1 VYRRFLGATGRD
13 WRPVHGLTLASA
25 NAAVVAVLTS
35 RAEATILTL
44 RVALLLFGSGFCAL
58 VYQVAWL
65 RALRLIFG
73 GSTAASAAVLAIFMA
88 GLGVGGI
95 ILGRK
100 ADKVGSPLRL
110 YGLLEL
116 AIALLAAASPLMV
129 MAARSVYLGLGGSSV
144 MGGVGS
150 TGMRL
155 LLAVLVL
162 GAPTFLMGGT
172 LPAAVRAVERSH
184 DKARRRMG
192 LLYAANTLG
201 AVAGATWANFVSLE
215 ALGMRASLWTAAAL
229 NLGVALLAITLARRQ
244 AAQPAVADEP
254 ALASR
259 KPSPFDVPAPVRL
272 VLIAAGLVGFAF
284 LLMELVWYRMLAPLL
299 GGSTYS
305 FGLILAVALLGI
317 GLGGLAY
324 GFGPRPRRPTLFL
337 FAATCAIEAA
347 LLVLPFALGD
357 QLVMFAILIRPV
369 GEVGFAALVGSWALL
384 CGIVVFPAALV
395 SGYQF
400 PLLVALLGSGRED
413 VGRQVGLAY
422 AWNTAGAILGA
433 LAGGFGLLPLLTAP
447 RCWQLVAAVLVL
459 LALAALVPAWHQLPT
474 GRRNARGWAMSAA
487 VPMAVSLV
495 AVLLLSAPGP
505 SAAWRHTPVG
515 AGRVRPDLSN
525 ANARTDWLHGVRRG
539 IAWEAEGVESSIAL
553 DRASGYALLVH
564 GKSDGHA
571 IMDAPTTVML
581 GLVPALAHPAPK
593 RSMVIGLGTG
603 TTAGWLA
610 AVPGMEHVDAV
621 ELEAT
626 VLDVARA
633 CDLVN
638 LGVMDDP
645 KVRVLVNDAREVL
658 LTSPERYDLVS
669 SEPSNPYRAG
679 VGSLFTREFY
689 QAVSDRLTD
698 QGVLAQWVQGYEI
711 DAGTFR
717 TVVATLG
724 EVFPHVEVWETG
736 YNTDLLLLASKQ
748 PLVWDLPA
756 LEARLATEP
765 YATALLRIW
774 GVAGAPGLF
783 SGFVANADQMAA
795 LATAEQGRLNT
806 DDRTFIE
813 FDFARN
819 VGRVRTNLVAQLKAL
834 ARVRGQNRPS
844 VLGSIDW
851 SLVDENLAQRAM
863 ARHIQPPLLGGA
875 PDRQLRG
882 QARRAFVDGDEAGA
896 LDLWSQQEQG
906 PLGPGDLAM
915 VAGGL
920 VASGASYDLVAP
932 HLARLAQYQPVE
944 SLRLKGLHQL
954 QAGDVSAAA
963 ATVLEALV
971 LMRSNAWLW
980 PKSGERTLA
989 LARAIGRAQ
998 PSQGSVL
1005 AQGLSEPFAMHF
1017 LDEARLRA
1025 RVALLPEV
1033 VDPQACLGAYLEFE
1047 PWVPWTETH
1056 LVGREACYRAAGHE
1070 LAGVASEDLE
1080 LLLSNQP
1087 PDLARGL

>member
-1 VYRRFLGATGRD
+1 M
-13 WRPVHGLTLASA
+13 
-25 NAAVVAVLTS
+25 
-35 RAEATILTL
+35 TL
-44 RVALLLFGSGFCAL
+44 RVALLLLGSGFCAL

-95 ILGRK
+95 ILGRR
-100 ADKVGSPLRL
+100 ADKVASPLRL

-116 AIALLAAASPLMV
+116 SIALLAALSPLLV
-129 MAARSVYLGLGGSSV
+129 AGARSVYLGLGGSSV
-144 MGGVGS
+144 LGGPGS
-150 TGMRL
+150 TGLRL
-155 LLAVLVL
+155 VLALVVL

-184 DKARRRMG
+184 DRARRRMG

-215 ALGMRASLWTAAAL
+215 AFGMRASLWAAAGL
-229 NLGVALLAITLARRQ
+229 NLCVALLALALARRE
-244 AAQPAVADEP
+244 AHADAPAKP
-254 ALASR
+254 APARPQGAL
-259 KPSPFDVPAPVRL
+259 DDQQVPAPARL
-272 VLIAAGLVGFAF
+272 VLVAAGLVGFAF

-324 GFGPRPRRPTLFL
+324 GFGPRPQRPTLFL

-357 QLVMFAILIRPV
+357 QLVMFAILLRPL
-369 GEVGFAALVGSWALL
+369 GEVGFGALVGTWALL

-422 AWNTAGAILGA
+422 AWNTGGAIVGA

-447 RCWQLVAAVLVL
+447 RCWQMVAGLLVV
-459 LALAALVPAWHQLPT
+459 LALAALVPARNQLPA
-474 GRRNARGWAMSAA
+474 GRRTTRAWALAA
-487 VPMAVSLV
+487 LGPVGVCAV
-495 AVLLLSAPGP
+495 AVVLLAAPGP

-515 AGRVRPDLSN
+515 AGRVRPDLEN
-525 ANARTDWLHGVRRG
+525 ANARTAWLHGVRRG

-553 DRASGYALLVH
+553 DRSSGYALLVH

-593 RSMVIGLGTG
+593 RAMVIGLGTG

-610 AVPGMEHVDAV
+610 AVPGMEQVDAV
-621 ELEAT
+621 ELEGT
-626 VLDVARA
+626 VLEAARECA
-633 CDLVN
+633 LAN

-645 KVRVLVNDAREVL
+645 KVRVVVNDAREVL

-679 VGSLFTREFY
+679 VGSLFTVEFY
-689 QAVSDRLTD
+689 QAVSDRLTER
-698 QGVLAQWVQGYEI
+698 GVLAQWVQGYEI

-717 TVVATLG
+717 TVVATLHQ
-724 EVFPHVEVWETG
+724 VFPHVEVWETG
-736 YNTDLLLLASKQ
+736 YNTDLLVLASKQ
-748 PLVWDLPA
+748 PLVWDLPS
-756 LEARLATEP
+756 LEARLAAQP
-765 YATALLRIW
+765 YSTALLRIW

-783 SGFVANADQMAA
+783 SGFVANAELVDA
-795 LATAEQGRLNT
+795 LATAEGGRLNT
-806 DDRTFIE
+806 DDRTLIE

-834 ARVRGQNRPS
+834 ARERGQNRPA
-844 VLGSIDW
+844 VLGSMDW
-851 SLVDENLAQRAM
+851 QVVDENVAQRAM
-863 ARHIQPPLLGGA
+863 ARHADPPQLGGDA
-875 PDRQLRG
+875 GRQLRG
-882 QARRAFVDGDEAGA
+882 RARRAYVAGEQARA
-896 LDLWSQQEQG
+896 LDLWAQQEQG
-906 PLGPGDLAM
+906 PLGPGDQAL
-915 VAGGL
+915 VAAGL
-920 VASGASYDLVAP
+920 VAQGAPWEVLEP
-932 HLARLAQYQPVE
+932 QLARLATYQPVE
-944 SLRLKGLHQL
+944 SQRLLGRYQL
-954 QAGDVSAAA
+954 QAGDVAAA
-963 ATVLEALV
+963 ATSAETALTM
-971 LMRSNAWLW
+971 MRSDAWLW
-980 PKSGERTLA
+980 PWAGEGVLD
-989 LARAIGRAQ
+989 LVRAIVRQDEAQ
-998 PSQGSVL
+998 ALGL
-1005 AQGLSEPFAMHF
+1005 AQALDAPFALHF

-1025 RVALLPEV
+1025 RVALLP
-1033 VDPQACLGAYLEFE
+1033 DSPSAQACLPAYLALE
-1047 PWVPWTETH
+1047 PWIPWTQAH
-1056 LVGREACYRAAGHE
+1056 LQGREACYSAASHPLAAQAREDLDQLRAA
-1070 LAGVASEDLE
+1070 
-1080 LLLSNQP
+1080 QP
-1087 PDLARGL
+1087 PALDRGL